1 MRALVSATVALL
13 FVAPALAQQPSSSP
27 QAPPK
32 DLPQLEHFNSANVDT
47 NADPCDD
54 FSKYA
59 NGKWLAAHPIPADQ
73 VAWGVES
80 ALRLW
85 NETVLVQ
92 VLEQNSANDP
102 KRTPDEQKIGDYY
115 FACMDTKSI
124 EADTAEWLKPEL
136 DRIARINS
144 KLDIVEETAHLHQTI
159 AGAWNTG
166 DNETNAALFGFSA
179 QADFDDASRNVA
191 IIDQGGMALPGRSFY
206 LDQDDKA
213 KEIRAKYR
221 KHIAAIF
228 VLAGEKPDLANAD
241 SNTVLTMETE
251 MAKAA
256 MDAVARRDPKNL
268 NNKMSLAQMK
278 ALTPS
283 FDWDAYLKLVKSPSA
298 PHYIV
303 TSPNFFKNMES
314 MLNQHSLDDWKVYLR
329 WQMLHGNADAL
340 SDAFVNENF
349 DFFTHTLFGAQ
360 QLEPRWRRC
369 VRKVDGSL
377 GEALGQVYVDRAFPP
392 SSKQRVLQMVN
403 NIEAALGADI
413 EAADWMAPETKEQA
427 QLKLNATLNKIG
439 YPDHWRDYSTVAIG
453 RASYLLNSQRA
464 ASFEFQ
470 RWVDKIGKPLDRS
483 EWGMTPPTVDAYED
497 PQTNTINFPAG
508 ILQPPLFDVHQD
520 DPVNYGAAGAVIG
533 HETIHGFDDQGRKFD
548 AHGNLRDWWTAN
560 DAKDYEARG
569 KCISDQYTQEV
580 PEAGPGVKQNGLLTQ
595 GEDTADNG
603 GLHLALLALQID
615 LAHDGKSIDDQS
627 PDGLSLLQRFFLSY
641 AFVWCIQY
649 TPELNRTQVLTNP
662 HSLPKYRLNNVV
674 SNSPEFRKAFGCHEG
689 QKMVRQNYCRIW

>member
-1 MRALVSATVALL
+1 Y
-13 FVAPALAQQPSSSP
+13 Q
-27 QAPPK
+27 
-32 DLPQLEHFNSANVDT
+32 
-47 NADPCDD
+47 
-54 FSKYA
+54 
-59 NGKWLAAHPIPADQ
+59 
-73 VAWGVES
+73 
-80 ALRLW
+80 
-85 NETVLVQ
+85 
-92 VLEQNSANDP
+92 
-102 KRTPDEQKIGDYY
+102 
-115 FACMDTKSI
+115 
-124 EADTAEWLKPEL
+124 
-136 DRIARINS
+136 
-144 KLDIVEETAHLHQTI
+144 
-159 AGAWNTG
+159 
-166 DNETNAALFGFSA
+166 
-179 QADFDDASRNVA
+179 
-191 IIDQGGMALPGRSFY
+191 
-206 LDQDDKA
+206 
-213 KEIRAKYR
+213 
-221 KHIAAIF
+221 KHIGAMF

-241 SNTVLTMETE
+241 ANTVLTMETE

-268 NNKMSLAQMK
+268 NNKMSLAQLK

-283 FDWDAYLKLVKSPSA
+283 FDWDAYLKLVKSPST

-340 SDAFVNENF
+340 SQAFVNENF

-403 NIEAALGADI
+403 NIEAALAADI
-413 EAADWMAPETKEQA
+413 EAADWMAPETKKQA
-427 QLKLNATLNKIG
+427 QLKLKATLNKIG

-453 RASYLLNSQRA
+453 RASYLLNSQSA

-520 DPVNYGAAGAVIG
+520 DPVNYGSVGMVIG

-548 AHGNLRDWWTAN
+548 AQGNLHDWWATR
-560 DAKDYEARG
+560 DVKEYEARG
-569 KCISDQYTQEV
+569 KCISDEYTQEV

-603 GLHLALLALQID
+603 GLHLALMALEID
-615 LAHDGKSIDDQS
+615 LAHEGRSVDEKT
-627 PDGLSLLQRFFLSY
+627 PEGLTLLQRFFLSY
-641 AFVWCIQY
+641 AFSWCVQL
-649 TPELNRTQVLTNP
+649 TPEFSRTLVLTNP
-662 HSLPKYRLNNVV
+662 HSLPRYRTNNVV
-674 SNSPEFRKAFGCHEG
+674 SNSPDFRKAFGCHDG
-689 QKMVRQNYCRIW
+689 QKMVRQNICRIW